1 MLPKLFADIEKN
13 SDCKLK
19 KFVNA
24 RDVSNLGAFVCGTV
38 IDLEFSVTRALGAR
52 GVVMRI
58 ARDGCADTDI
68 PLEFSGS
75 DGVHDIYTLS
85 IDTDKLCKNDGYGL
99 FYYELLLLRGYN
111 TLFTDT
117 YNNFDFELAERE
129 GSRFRLLVFER
140 DYKLPTSF
148 GAGVMYHVFVDR
160 FYRGSGDYGISCRDD
175 AVMNPDWEG
184 GIPQY
189 AKIAGE
195 ALKNNEFFG
204 GTLYGVA
211 EKLDYLNSL
220 GVKTIYLSPI
230 FEAYSNHKYDTGN
243 YLKVDEMFGGDDAF
257 SYLLSRAKEYG
268 MGIILDGVFNHT
280 GDDSL
285 YFNKRGRYGD
295 GGAYNDECS
304 PYRNWYFFK
313 TWPNQYESWWGIEIL
328 PKLNHENE
336 SCRALITGPGGV
348 IEKYTRM
355 GIAGWRLD
363 VADELS
369 DTILDEIRAVAK
381 RESGG
386 EAVIIGEVWENA
398 CDKISYGNRRRY
410 LSGRQLDSV
419 MNYPLKNA
427 IVSFCQFGDAEML
440 YNTLTEIYASYPRE
454 VSNRLMNLLG
464 THDTERILT
473 VLGSDFCDLEGT
485 NDELSVRRLDKEKR
499 KIAVSLL
506 KIAAA
511 IQYTVYGIP
520 SVYYGD
526 EVGLEGFHDP
536 FCRMPFP
543 WHEVDEGYRA
553 DILGFYRKL
562 GEIRRDNPV
571 LSNGDF
577 TIIRHTESSV
587 VYARENSESMILVVA
602 NRGERFELDLSDGHT
617 YIDLFTDEEHSGSI
631 TVDADSVV
639 ILKMKAEGEGL

>member
-13 SDCKLK
+13 SDYKLK

-24 RDVSNLGAFVCGTV
+24 RDVSNLGAFACGTV
-38 IDLEFSVTRALGAR
+38 IDFEFSVTRVLGAR

-58 ARDGCADTDI
+58 ARDGYADSDI

-75 DGVHDIYTLS
+75 DGVHDIYTVS
-85 IDTDKLCKNDGYGL
+85 IDTAKLCGNDGYGL
-99 FYYELLLLRGYN
+99 FYYEFLLLRGYN

-117 YNNFDFELAERE
+117 YNNFDFDLNERE
-129 GSRFRLLVFER
+129 GGRFRLLVFEKE
-140 DYKLPTSF
+140 YKLPTSF

-160 FYRGSGDYGISCRDD
+160 FYRGCSDHGISCRED
-175 AVMNPDWEG
+175 AVMNPDWEF

-195 ALKNNEFFG
+195 PLKNNEFFG

-211 EKLDYLNSL
+211 EKLDYLKEL

-243 YLKVDEMFGGDDAF
+243 YLCVDEMFGGDAAF
-257 SYLLSRAKEYG
+257 EALLEKAKEYG

-285 YFNKRGRYGD
+285 YFNKRGKYGD
-295 GGAYNDECS
+295 GGAYNDANS

-313 TWPNQYESWWGIEIL
+313 NWPNQYESWWGIEIL

-336 SCRALITGPGGV
+336 SCRALITGSGGV
-348 IEKYTRM
+348 IEKYTKM

-363 VADELS
+363 VADELC
-369 DTILDEIRAVAK
+369 DTVLDEIRAVAK
-381 RESGG
+381 RESQG

-398 CDKISYGNRRRY
+398 VDKIAYGNRRRY

-485 NDELSVRRLDKEKR
+485 NDELAHRRLDAEKR
-499 KIAVSLL
+499 ERAIALL
-506 KIAAA
+506 KIASA

-543 WHEVDEGYRA
+543 WHEIDGGYRA
-553 DILGFYRKL
+553 EILSHYRRL
-562 GEIRRDNPV
+562 GEIRRENDCLV
-571 LSNGDF
+571 DGDF
-577 TIIRHTESSV
+577 YIVKHTESSV
-587 VYARENSESMILVVA
+587 IYARENESSIILVIA
-602 NRGERFELDLSDGHT
+602 NRGEGFSFELPDDGVYVDLLTGV
-617 YIDLFTDEEHSGSI
+617 EHKGCVWVPS
-631 TVDADSVV
+631 DSVI
-639 ILKMKAEGEGL
+639 ILKA